1 MRERAPEVAVG
12 ILERE
17 GLRLSSS
24 PIMESQW
31 PRLSRTSRFS
41 LSLRAGLSDQL
52 SARTQAHDV
61 SLRYARR
68 LVDTASMVTKTQDRR
83 RSQRVLLKMSVEVS
97 GSREGRSFSENA
109 FTAIVSAHGALL
121 LLQQTVAPKQHLVV
135 TNTLSREG
143 AACRVV
149 EVHGRNAETG
159 ATEIS
164 VEFESPSPRFWH
176 IAFPPEDW
184 TPKSPE
190 AKRFEAQGLR
200 THSV

>member
-1 MRERAPEVAVG
+1 
-12 ILERE
+12 
-17 GLRLSSS
+17 
-24 PIMESQW
+24 MESQW

-52 SARTQAHDV
+52 SARTRAHDV